1 MKKILVT
8 GASGFIGSFVCKNL
22 LKSGRSVCA
31 AVRTDNLIPLKT
43 DIKYFSVGEINN
55 KTNWKEILIDTDCII
70 HCAGRAHV
78 VNKINTNE
86 IKKLNLVNV
95 DGVKQLAEQ
104 AVRAGV
110 KKLIFLSSIKVNGE
124 NTFENYNPVHF
135 DPKNQYVF
143 TPNDTPNPK
152 DAYAVSKLKAENILW
167 EISSRT
173 NLEVVVIR
181 LPLVYGWGVKGNLFR
196 LIKLIK
202 SGIPLPFSMINNKRS
217 MIGIDNLVDLLIHCI
232 DHPNASGKIFLASDG
247 KDLST
252 PKLIKLIASSMGTKA
267 NLFPLPISILKFLAS
282 IFGKKEEINR
292 LVGSLRVD
300 NSYTKQILN
309 WTPPISI
316 EDGIKRMVQKK

>member
-8 GASGFIGSFVCKNL
+8 GASGFIGKALCNELTKLNFV
-22 LKSGRSVCA
+22 VCA
-31 AVRTDNLIPLKT
+31 VVRNLDTPPLNK
-43 DIKYFSVGEINN
+43 DYEYISIGNINSD
-55 KTNWKEILIDTDCII
+55 TNWRDTLEKVDCII
-70 HCAGRAHV
+70 HCAGKTHKMSK
-78 VNKINTNE
+78 NKD
-86 IKKLNLVNV
+86 LVN
-95 DGVKQLAEQ
+95 DYSANSEGTRHLAEQ
-104 AVRAGV
+104 ARAAGV
-110 KKLIFLSSIKVNGE
+110 KRLVFLSSIKVNGE
-124 NTFENYNPVHF
+124 GTDKINDKEI
-135 DPKNQYVF
+135 F
-143 TPNDTPNPK
+143 TNNDTPRPEGT
-152 DAYAVSKLKAENILW
+152 YAISKLESEQALW

-173 NLEVVVIR
+173 GLEVVVVR